1 MPSAAILEKKKQLVS
16 DLTEKLKEACAGVIV
31 QYEGIN
37 VEDDTKLRR
46 ELREAGVEYR
56 VIKNTYLRFALE
68 GAGITGLDDVLE
80 GTTAVATSKDDEIAA
95 ARVLCKYAETSD
107 TFKVKAGFSDGKSRR
122 RDRDRNVQG
131 PRQGRSLCNAGRRT
145 LPVHRRSCPCSQ
157 RRCRA
162 EGWGSP
168 AEA

>member
-107 TFKVKAGFSDGKSRR
+107 TFKVKAGFSDGKALTAETVTEMSKVPGKDALYAMLAGELSQCIAGLARA
-122 RDRDRNVQG
+122 
-131 PRQGRSLCNAGRRT
+131 LNA
-145 LPVHRRSCPCSQ
+145 V
-157 RRCRA
+157 A
-162 EGWGSP
+162 EHYL
-168 AEA
+168 